1 MLYYLFI
8 LCFIILGSSSVRSR
22 CIKKPNVSNIQSKRD
37 SRRWPRWVNGVAVE
51 LVAGNYAYFDYNGMK
66 NTWRIYIKFQYNIF
80 NICFLGTEM
89 KCNLQRM
96 PFHNSYY
103 AKYIF
108 LSNLSIYWMICCH
121 CIPHS
126 LKFTMQQWTMKHQA
140 TRHKLI
146 CIYSIRY
153 VHQYWIYC

>member
-22 CIKKPNVSNIQSKRD
+22 CIKKPNISNIQSKRD
-37 SRRWPRWVNGVAVE
+37 SRRWPRWVNGVAVK
-51 LVAGNYAYFDYNGMK
+51 LVAGDFMCLCLNWDKKHFI
-66 NTWRIYIKFQYNIF
+66 WPIYIMFHYNIL
-80 NICFLGTEM
+80 NISIIGTEI
-89 KCNLQRM
+89 KFEFQRM
-96 PFHNSYY
+96 PFHDSYY

-108 LSNLSIYWMICCH
+108 LSNLSIYWIIYCY

-126 LKFTMQQWTMKHQA
+126 LKFTMQQWTMKHQS

-146 CIYSIRY
+146 CIYSISLR
-153 VHQYWIYC
+153 